1 MSDQIQAFTDLEV
14 WIQAGIL
21 GLAAVILFLVVL
33 LMAELTRAAA
43 RRTHA
48 RASDR
53 QRSGNGHQDDDEITE
68 IYTGEES
75 ARLHREL
82 DLLNRDEDDKN
93 DEAPLFCQD
102 CGASNV
108 ADSTFCEA
116 CGVAMDMTRVRHQ
129 LGWREG
135 PVILSVGRHVGSTI
149 VLHGD
154 PMISSGHAQFRFWK
168 GTLTVHD
175 LGSSNG
181 TFINSNRISD
191 ATMVVRGDR
200 LRFGQT
206 TMSFDQVITFLS
218 QEIGQRKGTIREG
231 RSR

>member
-1 MSDQIQAFTDLEV
+1 MSEQLQAFTDLEV

-21 GLAAVILFLVVL
+21 GLAAVILVLVVL
-33 LMAELTRAAA
+33 LMVEMIRAVA
-43 RRTHA
+43 RRAHA
-48 RASDR
+48 RAGDR
-53 QRSGNGHQDDDEITE
+53 QRSDNGYQGDDEITE
-68 IYTGEES
+68 IYTGEELN
-75 ARLHREL
+75 RLHQEL
-82 DLLNRDEDDKN
+82 DLLNLDEDD
-93 DEAPLFCQD
+93 DAPLFCQS
-102 CGASNV
+102 CGTSNL

-116 CGVAMDMTRVRHQ
+116 CGVAMDMTQVRHQ

-149 VLHGD
+149 VLHED
-154 PMISSGHAQFRFWK
+154 PMISSEHAQFRFWK

-175 LGSSNG
+175 VGSSNG
-181 TFINSNRISD
+181 TFINSNQISD

-218 QEIGQRKGTIREG
+218 REIGQRKGTIREG